1 MDGISSKNT
10 SIKRKNRYAEQS
22 FSAIMMRKLCNMVRG
37 VFEGIF
43 TVFTFIIFIIL
54 LNIRGPV
61 HTALKVFGSVS
72 GIGCFLFFFG
82 YLIERR
88 EAADEAA
95 ISYALFLTILEG
107 VSSICFLSAAWG
119 YDALLFRLA
128 PPGYILILPE

>member
-1 MDGISSKNT
+1 
-10 SIKRKNRYAEQS
+10 
-22 FSAIMMRKLCNMVRG
+22 MMRKLCNMVRG

-54 LNIRGPV
+54 LSIRGPV

-107 VSSICFLSAAWG
+107 VSSICCLSAAWG

-128 PPGYILILPE
+128 PPGYVLILPE